1 MVAMTRRWLPHWYA
15 VGQPLFVTFR
25 LAGSLPRGRH
35 FEAGEMSSREA
46 FACLD
51 ELLDRARSGP
61 VYLRMPEVA
70 GLVEEA
76 IRARAGTEYGLHA
89 WVVMPNHVHLSIT
102 PLREV
107 SEILNRLKGVTARAA
122 NRWLGREGERFW
134 QAESYDRLVRDEAEF
149 RRIERY
155 ILRNPVKA
163 GLGASEEEYRW
174 SSAWKGWRPTEKG

>member
-1 MVAMTRRWLPHWYA
+1 MVAITRRRLPHWYA

-35 FEAGEMSSREA
+35 FDPGEMNSGQA

-51 ELLDRARSGP
+51 GLLDRGAAGP
-61 VYLRMPEVA
+61 LYLRMAEVA

-76 IRARAGTEYGLHA
+76 IRAGAETDYSLHA
-89 WVVMPNHVHLSIT
+89 WVVMPNHVHLLIT
-102 PLREV
+102 PLRDV

-134 QAESYDRLVRDEAEF
+134 QAESYDRLVRDEKEF
-149 RRIERY
+149 RRIESY

-163 GLGASEEEYRW
+163 GLAASVEEYRW
-174 SSAWKGWRPTEKG
+174 SSGWKGWAG